1 MTLPLP
7 GLLAERVRPLNTH
20 PIRPDRRY
28 VLCWIQQAL
37 RGVDNPLIDEAI
49 RIGNAHG
56 LPVVVYHGLGNRYP
70 YASHRLHRFILEA
83 SHTLEDA
90 VEARGLRFVRH
101 VVRPNTDSKGLLHR
115 LSCDAACVLTDDMP
129 VFVARDQAERFAARA
144 DVQVL
149 AIDAACF
156 VPMQRFPRRIVGTSA
171 YRKAHTRLRADVLE
185 EPVDRVAAVAR
196 FDGRL
201 AASHHPIDLVDLD
214 ALIADCDVDMSLPPA
229 PDFCGART
237 AGEARLAH
245 ALAHVIPRYNWTRN
259 NPAEF
264 ESASRL
270 SPYLHFGVLGPREI
284 VKAVNAAEMH
294 AAARYKFLDELLTW
308 REFYYNLARH
318 RTHPDAYTE
327 VPAWGR
333 ETLAAH
339 AQDPRP
345 TLYSKAQ
352 LLRGE
357 THDAIWNAAQKQFLL
372 DGWMHNNL
380 RMYWVKQ
387 IIRWVASPEE
397 AWNIA
402 VEFNDRLSLDGRDPA
417 TYGGIQWGFGR
428 SKKGMT
434 EVPIYGW
441 VPIKSDAALRSRPGF
456 ADWLATQTQRD
467 GSGVG

>member
-7 GLLAERVRPLNTH
+7 GLLTDRVRALNDQ
-20 PIRPDRRY
+20 PVRPARRY

-49 RIGNAHG
+49 RIGNAHD
-56 LPVVVYHGLGNRYP
+56 LPVVVYHGLGNRYR

-83 SHTLEDA
+83 SHALQGA
-90 VEARGLRFVRH
+90 IEARGLRFMRH
-101 VVRPNTDSKGLLHR
+101 VVKPDTDSKGLLYR
-115 LSCDAACVLTDDMP
+115 LSSEAACVLTDDMP
-129 VFVARDQAERFAARA
+129 VFVVRAQAERFAARA

-149 AIDAACF
+149 AVDAACF
-156 VPMQRFPRRIVGTSA
+156 VPMQRIPRRIEGTSA
-171 YRKAHTRLRADVLE
+171 YRKAHTRLRDDVLE
-185 EPVDRVAAVAR
+185 EPVDLKPTVPP
-196 FDGRL
+196 FDGAL
-201 AASHHPIDLVDLD
+201 AAPHHAFELDAVD

-229 PDFCGART
+229 PGFTGTRA
-237 AGEARLAH
+237 AAEARLAH
-245 ALAHVIPRYNWTRN
+245 ALADVVPRYNWTRN

-264 ESASRL
+264 DSASRL

-294 AAARYKFLDELLTW
+294 GAARYKFLDELLTW

-339 AQDPRP
+339 AHDPRP
-345 TLYSKAQ
+345 TLYTKAQ

-357 THDAIWNAAQKQFLL
+357 TDDVIWNAAQKQFLL

-387 IIRWVASPEE
+387 IIRWVATPEE
-397 AWNIA
+397 AWHIA
-402 VEFNDRLSLDGRDPA
+402 CEFNDRLSLDGRDPA

-428 SKKGMT
+428 SKRGMA

-441 VPIKSDAALRSRPGF
+441 VPLKSDGALRSRPGF
-456 ADWLATQTQRD
+456 AAWLAVQTQRD

>member
-7 GLLAERVRPLNTH
+7 GLLADRVRALNDL
-20 PIRPDRRY
+20 PPRPDARY

-49 RIGNAHG
+49 RLGNSLG

-83 SHTLEDA
+83 SASLEDA
-90 VEARGLRFVRH
+90 VIARGMRFIRH
-101 VVRPNTDSKGLLHR
+101 VVRPDTDSKGLLYR
-115 LSCDAACVLTDDMP
+115 LSSSAACVLTDDMP
-129 VFVARDQAERFAARA
+129 VFVTRSQAERFADRA

-149 AIDAACF
+149 AVDAACF
-156 VPMQRFPRRIVGTSA
+156 VPMQRIPTRIEGTSA
-171 YRKAHTRLRADVLE
+171 YRKAHTRLRDAVLD
-185 EPVDRVAAVAR
+185 EPVGLMPTAPRY
-196 FDGRL
+196 DG
-201 AASHHPIDLVDLD
+201 PLD
-214 ALIADCDVDMSLPPA
+214 AAHHALDLATLDRLIGDCDVDMSLPPA
-229 PDFCGART
+229 PDFVGTRA
-237 AGEARLAH
+237 AAARLTH
-245 ALAHVIPRYNWTRN
+245 ALDDVIPRYNWTRN

-264 ESASRL
+264 DSASRL

-284 VKAVNAAEMH
+284 VKAVHAADLH
-294 AAARYKFLDELLTW
+294 SAARYKFLDELLTW

-339 AQDPRP
+339 ADDPRP
-345 TLYSKAQ
+345 TLYTKDQ

-357 THDAIWNAAQKQFLL
+357 TDDLIWNAAQRQFLL

-387 IIRWVASPEE
+387 IIRWVPTPEE

-428 SKKGMT
+428 SKRGAAD
-434 EVPIYGW
+434 VPIYGW
-441 VPIKSDAALRSRPGF
+441 VPLKSDAALRSRPGF
-456 ADWLATQTQRD
+456 DAWLQTQTRRD